1 MRLHHRQGVT
11 RMSPEATSV
20 AASATSSADVRG
32 EFLKA
37 QRPSVAAS
45 AASSAEVRGE
55 LSTPGG
61 HGMGLA
67 ATG

>member
-1 MRLHHRQGVT
+1 M
-11 RMSPEATSV
+11 
-20 AASATSSADVRG
+20 RG

-55 LSTPGG
+55 LATPSG
-61 HGMGLA
+61 HGMGLTA
-67 ATG
+67 DWLTGMKKEGCRRHARIGTVFPG